1 MRMNLLATVVVGTLL
16 MAACAPATPPEPTPD
31 INAIRT
37 SAANTVVAEFT
48 LTAASWT
55 PTPQPTF
62 TPTPTF
68 EQPADTATATV
79 QAVAIATNA
88 EGTPIQLCDKYSWDD
103 LTVDVNFPDNTEVT
117 PGQEFVKTW
126 KIKNAGSC
134 TWGAGYRI
142 VYANYAT
149 QMSGQPQPLPSVVA
163 PGEEIEISVQFKA
176 PTQAGEYVSAWTLAN
191 DKGVLFFGNND
202 KPLYVKIIV
211 K

>member
-1 MRMNLLATVVVGTLL
+1 MRMNLPAVVMVGTLL

-62 TPTPTF
+62 TQTPIL
-68 EQPADTATATV
+68 EQPTSTATATV
-79 QAVAIATNA
+79 QSVAIATNA
-88 EGTPIQLCDKYSWDD
+88 EGTPVELCDKYSWDD
-103 LTVDVNFPDNTEVT
+103 FTVDVNFPDNTEVT

-134 TWGAGYRI
+134 TWGAGYKL
-142 VYANYAT
+142 VYADYT
-149 QMSGQPQPLPSVVA
+149 VPMSGQPLPLPAVVA
-163 PGEEIEISVQFKA
+163 PGEEIEVSVQFKA
-176 PTQAGEYVSAWTLAN
+176 PTQTGEYVSAWTLAN
-191 DKGVLFFGNND
+191 AKGVRFFGNND

>member
-1 MRMNLLATVVVGTLL
+1 MRLNLPAVAIVGTLL

-31 INAIRT
+31 INVIRT
-37 SAANTVVAEFT
+37 SAAHTVVAEFT
-48 LTAASWT
+48 LTATSWT

-62 TPTPTF
+62 TPTPTL
-68 EQPADTATATV
+68 EQVIDTATATV
-79 QAVAIATNA
+79 QSVAIATNA
-88 EGTPIQLCDKYSWDD
+88 EGTPVELCDKYSWDNA
-103 LTVDVNFPDNTEVT
+103 TVDVNVPDNTEVT

-126 KIKNAGSC
+126 KIANAGSC

-163 PGEEIEISVQFKA
+163 PGEEIEISVQFRA

-191 DKGVLFFGNND
+191 AKGVPFFGNNN